1 MTASAAPA
9 ASSSLSS
16 SIGTGRSTLDLIRH
30 QSSYELRMF
39 WRNKQSRFFTIAL
52 PILFL
57 LIFATIWRND
67 TVKVAGGEI
76 KESVYYVPGIM
87 TLGILSAAF
96 NNLVISITAAR
107 ESGIY
112 KRRRATPVSAPALV
126 AARALTSVVVALAM
140 TAVLLIIGWA
150 AYGANVPGRTAAALV
165 VDIVVGSTAFC
176 CLGFALASV
185 IRDADAAQPVTQAV
199 TLPLLFISGVFIP
212 SSVMPHWLTDIASA
226 FPVRRLAN
234 ALLTAYNPHTAGA
247 GFSWLDLLIIALWGG
262 AGLVIALRR
271 FSWTPLAR

>member
-1 MTASAAPA
+1 MTAGA
-9 ASSSLSS
+9 ASPSST
-16 SIGTGRSTLDLIRH
+16 SIRTGRTALGLIRH
-30 QSSYELRMF
+30 QTAYELRMF

-67 TVKVAGGEI
+67 TVEVAGGEI
-76 KESVYYVPGIM
+76 DESVYYVPGIM
-87 TLGILSAAF
+87 TLGILSATF

-107 ESGIY
+107 EAGIY
-112 KRRRATPVSAPALV
+112 KRRRATPVTAHALI
-126 AARALTSVVVALAM
+126 AARALTSVTVALAM
-140 TAVLLIIGWA
+140 TIVLLVIGWA

-165 VDIVVGSTAFC
+165 VDIVVGSAAFC

-185 IRDADAAQPVTQAV
+185 IGDADAAPPVSQAI

-212 SSVMPHWLTDIASA
+212 SSVLPNWLTDVAGF
-226 FPVRRLAN
+226 FPVHRLAN
-234 ALLTAYNPHTAGA
+234 ALLVAYNPHTTGA
-247 GFSWLDLLIIALWGG
+247 GFSWLDLLVIALWGA

-271 FSWTPLAR
+271 FSWIPLGR